1 MKNIACSWSG
11 GKDCCF
17 ALMEAK
23 AMGYTPKVLLNMIDE
38 DLKTSRSHG
47 LPVSILEE
55 QAKAM
60 NLTLLA
66 IPTSRKD
73 YEQNFIKA
81 LKRLKTDFDIE
92 TIVFGDID
100 LMAHYEWL
108 ERVCKIAEINYEFPL
123 WNRKRDVLAQEIVN
137 SGLQSMIVSCNE
149 IMGKSY
155 LGKIY
160 SSELI
165 EELKPMSVCPCGE
178 DGEFHSFVI
187 NGPLFQYKVQVP
199 ELPTKKIDNFYFIDW
214 GI

>member
-23 AMGYTPKVLLNMIDE
+23 SMGYTPKVLLSMVDE

-55 QAKAM
+55 QAEAM

-66 IPTSRKD
+66 TPSSRND

-81 LKRLKTDFDIE
+81 LKCLKTDFEIE

-100 LMAHYEWL
+100 LIAHYEWL
-108 ERVCKIAEINYEFPL
+108 ERVCRIAGIEPVFPL
-123 WNRKRDVLAQEIVN
+123 WNRKREVLAKEIVN
-137 SGLQSMIVSCNE
+137 SGIKSMIVSCNE
-149 IMGKSY
+149 RLGESY

-187 NGPLFQYKVQVP
+187 DGPLFQYQVSIPKLPAKKV
-199 ELPTKKIDNFYFIDW
+199 DDFYFIDW

>member
-1 MKNIACSWSG
+1 MKKIACSWSG

-23 AMGYTPKVLLNMIDE
+23 SMGYTPKVLLNMIDE

-47 LPVSILEE
+47 LPVAILEE

-66 IPTSRKD
+66 VPTSRKD

-108 ERVCKIAEINYEFPL
+108 ERVCKIAEINYEFPYGTGNGKY
-123 WNRKRDVLAQEIVN
+123 WRRKL
-137 SGLQSMIVSCNE
+137 
-149 IMGKSY
+149 
-155 LGKIY
+155 
-160 SSELI
+160 
-165 EELKPMSVCPCGE
+165 
-178 DGEFHSFVI
+178 
-187 NGPLFQYKVQVP
+187 
-199 ELPTKKIDNFYFIDW
+199 
-214 GI
+214 